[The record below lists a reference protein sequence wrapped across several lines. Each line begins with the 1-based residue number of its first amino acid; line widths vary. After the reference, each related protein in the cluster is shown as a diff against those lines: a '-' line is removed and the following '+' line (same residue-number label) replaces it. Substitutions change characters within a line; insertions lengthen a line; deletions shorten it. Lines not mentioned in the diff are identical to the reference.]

1 KRSSPFQHAMLK
13 SASNATLTHSA
24 RGTRIELPERRATRS
39 KPSAAKGSVSARK
52 VRGSI
57 SVTPILRI
65 GQLHPQ
71 ISVSTP
77 TGKRAAIVTCDAP
90 CVSVLAGEV
99 IAALRSRMP
108 LYRQRFPIFA
118 LMELARLSHP
128 GVATNAARKLGE
140 LRVELV
146 DIALRPV
153 RDLAECRDAQ
163 LVQHPFEHRTDA
175 DDQLEVI
182 RCIAAHQR

>member
-1 KRSSPFQHAMLK
+1 A
-13 SASNATLTHSA
+13 
-24 RGTRIELPERRATRS
+24 
-39 KPSAAKGSVSARK
+39 
-52 VRGSI
+52 
-57 SVTPILRI
+57 
-65 GQLHPQ
+65 
-71 ISVSTP
+71 VSTAS
-77 TGKRAAIVTCDAP
+77 GKRAAIVTCHAP

-99 IAALRSRMP
+99 IAALPSRMP
-108 LYRQRFPIFA
+108 LYRQRFPICA

-146 DIALRPV
+146 DIALGPV

-182 RCIAAHQR
+182 RRIPAHQR